1 MNQEKIGKFIAKLRK
16 ENNMTQQELADKLGI
31 TDRAISKWENGRG
44 LPDLSLIKPLC
55 EELSVSI
62 NELLAGERLNE
73 EEYKEAVEENIIT
86 TIDYADK
93 KLKKNKRIFTVIV
106 LVIVFLIMCF
116 ITMFVVDVHRMREN
130 RRVVFST
137 WGFDYAPAVDLHEA
151 EIEQSIIKYL
161 QTMAES
167 EPVYFENAKSFVS
180 MRIYLLEEVARDTK
194 YNVYAWVLE
203 ESYYMEDS
211 KIKKDSAASVPHKFV
226 VENIEGVFTVTDSR
240 TPRDG
245 SYYAE
250 DMKNIFPGSV
260 ISDMEDVSRDG
271 TITRLSD
278 DITRQVNLYFNKEN

>member
-55 EELSVSI
+55 DELSVSI

-116 ITMFVVDVHRMREN
+116 ITMFLVDVHRMREN
-130 RRVVFST
+130 RQVVFST
-137 WGFDYAPAVDLHEA
+137 WGFDYAPAVELHEA

-167 EPVYFENAKSFVS
+167 EPAHFENTKSFVS

-203 ESYYMEDS
+203 ESYYMEES
-211 KIKKDSAASVPHKFV
+211 EVKKDSAASVPHKFV

-271 TITRLSD
+271 TISRLSD
-278 DITRQVNLYFNKEN
+278 DITRQVNLYFNKES

>member
-73 EEYKEAVEENIIT
+73 EEYKDKVEENIMS
-86 TIDYADK
+86 TIDYTDK

-116 ITMFVVDVHRMREN
+116 IAMFLVDVHRMREN
-130 RRVVFST
+130 RQVVFST
-137 WGFDYAPAVDLHEA
+137 WGFEYAPALEMPEA
-151 EIEQSIIKYL
+151 KIEQSIIKYL
-161 QTMAES
+161 QTMADS
-167 EPVYFENAKSFVS
+167 ELLHFENTKSFVS
-180 MRIYLLEEVARDTK
+180 MRIYLLEEVKRDAK

-203 ESYYMEDS
+203 ESYYMEEG
-211 KIKKDSAASVPHKFV
+211 KIKKDSASSVPYKFV

-250 DMKNIFPGSV
+250 DMKNIFPSSV
-260 ISDMEDVSRDG
+260 ISDMEDISHDG
-271 TITRLSD
+271 TITRLSE
-278 DITRQVNLYFNKEN
+278 DITHQVNLYFNKES